1 MKLYQHWLPL
11 ELEDH
16 QTALVFNALRHL
28 PARQALE
35 PWLSQALERPVTA
48 GPLEVENFWPRLPSI
63 IEGSTITEPELVF
76 DADDGRPLLV
86 VIENKPWVG
95 GHTLDQI
102 TREAVDAAAAKN
114 PKRVAL
120 VMVGA
125 DVSPPMDLADW
136 RKQVADALRAHGLK
150 AQVELR
156 YSSWA
161 EIGRVLVACAEHE
174 PAWARYIED
183 VTAQL
188 RFHSLLGYEGAPLF
202 DDIDTPLTV
211 PKAVDAFNRTILAV
225 RAFYLSLHGQSG
237 FKALGFPGPYRLSR
251 DGTGTSPES
260 HWFEAS
266 FVLSSYRR
274 ERWPKRLGAFV
285 AFDLATEGDTADICA
300 GAHWAEKGYLLDSYG
315 NIDSEAEVAAELEA
329 LPDERFDGAG
339 AAYGTSW
346 VWATRQWKTGQPDV
360 DVDWAVDQLA
370 AVGAA
375 FPARKQRKR
384 PTEK

>member
-300 GAHWAEKGYLLDSYG
+300 GAPLGREGVSARL
-315 NIDSEAEVAAELEA
+315 V
-329 LPDERFDGAG
+329 
-339 AAYGTSW
+339 
-346 VWATRQWKTGQPDV
+346 RQHR
-360 DVDWAVDQLA
+360 L
-370 AVGAA
+370 
-375 FPARKQRKR
+375 
-384 PTEK
+384 